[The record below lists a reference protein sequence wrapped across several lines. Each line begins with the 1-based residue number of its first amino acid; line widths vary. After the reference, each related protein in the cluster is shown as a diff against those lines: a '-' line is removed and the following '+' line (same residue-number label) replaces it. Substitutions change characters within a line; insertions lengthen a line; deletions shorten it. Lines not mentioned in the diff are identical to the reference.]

1 MRSQS
6 RVFNAATGEDV
17 MPQDIKSYQQYANKR
32 ICFDTEE
39 ATDYKKFNISGRKVL
54 LFVRLIFIYVFF
66 EAVTNRK
73 FHCNILLIY
82 L

>member
-1 MRSQS
+1 
-6 RVFNAATGEDV
+6 

-54 LFVRLIFIYVFF
+54 LFVRLIFIYVFLDCY
-66 EAVTNRK
+66 K
-73 FHCNILLIY
+73 
-82 L
+82 